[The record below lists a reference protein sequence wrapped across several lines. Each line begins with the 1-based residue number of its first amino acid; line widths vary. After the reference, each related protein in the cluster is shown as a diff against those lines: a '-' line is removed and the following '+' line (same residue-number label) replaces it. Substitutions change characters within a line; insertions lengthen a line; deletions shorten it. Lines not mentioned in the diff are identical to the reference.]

1 MDPKDGVFDTNDRRA
16 HQVHRVRRSLN
27 IDIGLERCKKYL
39 SISYRKF
46 KGLVKATNIKL
57 SELFFL
63 NIKKAAKKLTSA
75 GTRKLFQGKKVRIM
89 LCECHRIGSNAVC
102 SVGVSKLTWNT

>member
-57 SELFFL
+57 GELFSL
-63 NIKKAAKKLTSA
+63 NIKKSCKKIDVCWNTKIVS
-75 GTRKLFQGKKVRIM
+75 GKKSENYVM
-89 LCECHRIGSNAVC
+89 
-102 SVGVSKLTWNT
+102 